1 MQRQAFFGKLDEKWK
16 NVKEAPFW
24 MTASTVILALL
35 SIGVGLFFSAVIKS
49 WIQPASDVLARGIH
63 LALGSW
69 GI

>member
-1 MQRQAFFGKLDEKWK
+1 
-16 NVKEAPFW
+16 

-35 SIGVGLFFSAVIKS
+35 SIGVGLFFSAFIKS

-63 LALGSW
+63 IALGSW